1 MALTVEQLEFEILNL
16 TIEARTQLA
25 QRLLRSLETATDIE
39 LKNIFKALMLWRSEK
54 PQNVTNNRNKTRQQA
69 LEDLL
74 WLSHHAN
81 SRRGDRVLTREK
93 FV

>member
-25 QRLLRSLETATDIE
+25 QGLLRSLEADVE

-54 PQNVTNNRNKTRQQA
+54 PQNVTNNRNKARQQA

-81 SRRGDRVLTREK
+81 SRRGDRVWTREELHNR
-93 FV
+93 